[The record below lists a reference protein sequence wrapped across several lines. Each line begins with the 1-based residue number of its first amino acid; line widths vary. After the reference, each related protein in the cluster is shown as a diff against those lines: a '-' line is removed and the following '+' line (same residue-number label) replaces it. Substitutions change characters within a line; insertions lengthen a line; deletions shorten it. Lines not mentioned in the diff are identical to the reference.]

1 MNPDYLWLTEA
12 VELLIFFVVRPVL
25 AIAIAFAA
33 WRGKPQNVN
42 TERYGMVCVASGVI
56 ASLLFGFAK
65 WMNDD
70 VRTAQYFL
78 QFACVLLSGLLF
90 GVFMGCGFSVLLRLW
105 RWHKTTRLADD
116 NQTER

>member
-65 WMNDD
+65 WMNAD

-78 QFACVLLSGLLF
+78 QFAYVLLSGLLF